1 MHRFKSILSFL
12 FIALNTLLLAKT
24 IEFDLSVNEYSL
36 ASPRHTVWTHLSYL
50 QNNEYR
56 NESIAAKTLS
66 FCRK

>member
-50 QNNEYR
+50 QNN
-56 NESIAAKTLS
+56 
-66 FCRK
+66 